1 MLSFVSSV
9 QEIIANIKTIEGY
22 LNSTNKV
29 EKEFAADLVQ
39 KGRTV
44 LVYKV
49 NGENHFAPGKFLGFK
64 NNSMALHKDN
74 ESKEIRDASPSII
87 SIMGKPFSTE
97 TIDNSFIVY
106 TQSLKL
112 KAHNSKRKYW
122 RVRDENG
129 KYLEM

>member
-1 MLSFVSSV
+1 MLAFVTSV
-9 QEIIANIKTIEGY
+9 EEIITNIKTIEAY
-22 LNSTNKV
+22 LHSDNKV

-39 KGRTV
+39 KGRTI

-74 ESKEIRDASPSII
+74 ESKEVRDAGPAITSL
-87 SIMGKPFSTE
+87 MGKPFTTD
-97 TIDNSFIVY
+97 TIDKSFVAY
-106 TQSLKL
+106 AQGLKL

-122 RVRDENG
+122 RVRDEQG